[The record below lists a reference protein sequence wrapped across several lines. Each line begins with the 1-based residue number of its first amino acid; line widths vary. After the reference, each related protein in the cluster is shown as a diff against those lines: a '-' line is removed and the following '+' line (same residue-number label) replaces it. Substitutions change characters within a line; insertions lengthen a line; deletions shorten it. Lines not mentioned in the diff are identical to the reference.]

1 MSGLKKNFLYQTGYQ
16 ILTTALPVITSP
28 YLSRVLG
35 SEGLGIYSYTSSI
48 VNYFVL
54 FAMMGL
60 NNYGT
65 RSIALVRNDREK
77 LNNTFSEIYYLQ
89 IILSLI
95 SFISYYVF
103 ILYFM
108 KSNLIIYV
116 IQSILIINCS
126 LDIGWFYFG
135 MEKFKVTVTR
145 NTVVKIITLILI
157 FIFVKEEND
166 LWKYILIMTLG
177 VLLSEIILFKDLKN
191 FVSFKLVRINK
202 IISHFRPCL
211 MLFIPIL
218 AMSVYHQMDKTM
230 LGILSSYTETGYYY
244 NADKIINI
252 PMGIITGLGIV
263 SLPRISAIISEKKI
277 DEYKNIFFKSFNL
290 IMFMCSAIAFGISS
304 ISSEFTICFF
314 GVEYQACISLI
325 SMLSVVIYFK
335 AWSTVARNQYL
346 IPFKKDKIYLFS
358 VIIGAIINFI
368 VNFILIRDLGAKGAV
383 IGTLVAEGLV
393 SVIQLYY
400 VKDIISIK
408 RIIFSNIIYPIAGC
422 IMFISVRIFSNIY
435 IENLILKVIL
445 EIIIGANVFIGICIV
460 YWEKNDDEVFLPL
473 LKSYKDKIKRKVI
486 NL

>member
-277 DEYKNIFFKSFNL
+277 DEYKNI
-290 IMFMCSAIAFGISS
+290 
-304 ISSEFTICFF
+304 
-314 GVEYQACISLI
+314 
-325 SMLSVVIYFK
+325 
-335 AWSTVARNQYL
+335 
-346 IPFKKDKIYLFS
+346 
-358 VIIGAIINFI
+358 
-368 VNFILIRDLGAKGAV
+368 
-383 IGTLVAEGLV
+383 
-393 SVIQLYY
+393 
-400 VKDIISIK
+400 
-408 RIIFSNIIYPIAGC
+408 
-422 IMFISVRIFSNIY
+422 
-435 IENLILKVIL
+435 
-445 EIIIGANVFIGICIV
+445 
-460 YWEKNDDEVFLPL
+460 
-473 LKSYKDKIKRKVI
+473 SY
-486 NL
+486 